1 MCVMVTHMRTFLIVE
16 QRVADARV
24 WQAALTAANGGR
36 AAGGGG
42 DPMLLQDPPT
52 PGAVIAIVPFESRE
66 AAMAWRARTGG
77 AEQMAAA
84 GVELDTVRVR
94 VFEPITRAE
103 E

>member
-1 MCVMVTHMRTFLIVE
+1 MRTYLIVE
-16 QRVADARV
+16 QRVADARI

-36 AAGGGG
+36 AAAGGG
-42 DPMLLQDPPT
+42 DPMLLHDPST

-66 AAMAWRARTGG
+66 AALAWRSRPGG

-84 GVELDTVRVR
+84 GVELDTVQVR
-94 VFEPITRAE
+94 VFEPIINAE